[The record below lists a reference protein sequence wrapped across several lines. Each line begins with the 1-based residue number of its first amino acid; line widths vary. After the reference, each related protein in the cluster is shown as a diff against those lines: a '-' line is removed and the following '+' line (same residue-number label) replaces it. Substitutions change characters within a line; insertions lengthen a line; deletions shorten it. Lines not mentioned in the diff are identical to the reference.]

1 MTRHIRYSC
10 EGKKRVAEEEEGGAG
25 GGGRSKRSQVEE
37 ASPAPLL
44 PPAPGCGTL
53 PAAAL
58 APPATM
64 WKRSAEKEE
73 METIATKIIAKVR
86 RLSGEAL
93 VEGDEEEA
101 LAVIGEAEQLND
113 RRISCPVITAET

>member
-1 MTRHIRYSC
+1 M
-10 EGKKRVAEEEEGGAG
+10 GGARG
-25 GGGRSKRSQVEE
+25 VEWRRPLPHPCCHQSL
-37 ASPAPLL
+37 AAAPSLS
-44 PPAPGCGTL
+44 G

-73 METIATKIIAKVR
+73 METIAIKIIAKVK
-86 RLSGEAL
+86 RLRGEPL

-101 LAVIGEAEQLND
+101 LAVIGEAEQLKE